1 MANISRMLE
10 CALFSHVLLFESLLL
25 SITVMIF
32 FFFFL
37 ICSCVG
43 CSPMQEPRLED
54 EFLLCRR
61 LRFFAV
67 VSLSFVSALFF
78 FLFVKLRV

>member
-32 FFFFL
+32 FFFFFDL
-37 ICSCVG
+37 QLRG
-43 CSPMQEPRLED
+43 
-54 EFLLCRR
+54 LLSYAGTSFRR
-61 LRFFAV
+61 
-67 VSLSFVSALFF
+67 
-78 FLFVKLRV
+78 

>member
-32 FFFFL
+32 FFFFDL
-37 ICSCVG
+37 QLRG
-43 CSPMQEPRLED
+43 
-54 EFLLCRR
+54 LLSYAGTSFRR
-61 LRFFAV
+61 
-67 VSLSFVSALFF
+67 
-78 FLFVKLRV
+78 

>member
-25 SITVMIF
+25 SITVMI

-67 VSLSFVSALFF
+67 VSLSFSFFLFF